1 MRFTDAVRPS
11 APDAAVCAVLTVRCV
26 APSPDRSEPPLA
38 TDALLGLRSP
48 SLDALASFF
57 LASAAALFVPVVVK
71 FFGMGQGVP
80 GGPITFEGKVQMLG
94 FLVFEAMVGI
104 FWPSMMKMRSQY
116 VPEEVRSTVMN
127 FFRIPLNL
135 FVCVI
140 LYNVAM
146 FPLSAMFAM
155 CTLFL
160 LGAAF
165 LQKKLEQLSNE
176 RPHGKYVQ
184 MTDRA

>member
-1 MRFTDAVRPS
+1 MKVERYMQIV
-11 APDAAVCAVLTVRCV
+11 
-26 APSPDRSEPPLA
+26 
-38 TDALLGLRSP
+38 
-48 SLDALASFF
+48 F
-57 LASAAALFVPVVVK
+57 LASAASLFVPVVVK

-135 FVCVI
+135 FVCII

-160 LGAAF
+160 VLAAILQQRLEVLSTTAGPKFTALG
-165 LQKKLEQLSNE
+165 
-176 RPHGKYVQ
+176 GK
-184 MTDRA
+184 A

>member
-1 MRFTDAVRPS
+1 
-11 APDAAVCAVLTVRCV
+11 
-26 APSPDRSEPPLA
+26 
-38 TDALLGLRSP
+38 
-48 SLDALASFF
+48 
-57 LASAAALFVPVVVK
+57 
-71 FFGMGQGVP
+71 
-80 GGPITFEGKVQMLG
+80 
-94 FLVFEAMVGI
+94 MVGI

-140 LYNVAM
+140 LYNVAL

-160 LGAAF
+160 VLAAMLQQRLEVLSTAAGPKFTALGVKA
-165 LQKKLEQLSNE
+165 
-176 RPHGKYVQ
+176 
-184 MTDRA
+184 

>member
-1 MRFTDAVRPS
+1 MQFV
-11 APDAAVCAVLTVRCV
+11 
-26 APSPDRSEPPLA
+26 
-38 TDALLGLRSP
+38 
-48 SLDALASFF
+48 F

-140 LYNVAM
+140 LYNVAL
-146 FPLSAMFAM
+146 FPLAAMFAM
-155 CTLFL
+155 CTGFL
-160 LGAAF
+160 VLAAV
-165 LQKKLEQLSNE
+165 LQQRLEVLSTAAG
-176 RPHGKYVQ
+176 PKFAPVGGK
-184 MTDRA
+184 A

>member
-1 MRFTDAVRPS
+1 MI
-11 APDAAVCAVLTVRCV
+11 
-26 APSPDRSEPPLA
+26 
-38 TDALLGLRSP
+38 
-48 SLDALASFF
+48 
-57 LASAAALFVPVVVK
+57 ASAAALAVPVLVGNMG
-71 FFGMGQGVP
+71 FMTEGERGGSMTFGGR
-80 GGPITFEGKVQMLG
+80 IQMLA

-140 LYNVAM
+140 LYNVAL

-155 CTLFL
+155 CSFFL
-160 LGAAF
+160 VLAAF
-165 LQKKLEQLSNE
+165 LQKKLETLANVQS
-176 RPHGKYVQ
+176 HKYVPMEQ
-184 MTDRA
+184 TFP

>member
-1 MRFTDAVRPS
+1 MQ
-11 APDAAVCAVLTVRCV
+11 TV
-26 APSPDRSEPPLA
+26 
-38 TDALLGLRSP
+38 
-48 SLDALASFF
+48 F
-57 LASAAALFVPVVVK
+57 LVSAAALFVPVVVK
-71 FFGMGQGVP
+71 FFGMAGGQP
-80 GGPITFEGKVQMLG
+80 GGPIAFEGKVMMLG

-135 FVCVI
+135 FVCII

-155 CTLFL
+155 CAGFL
-160 LGAAF
+160 VLAAV
-165 LQKKLEQLSNE
+165 LQQRLEVLSNATASN
-176 RPHGKYVQ
+176 GKHVA
-184 MTDRA
+184 MGTKA